1 MVLGGAGRP
10 GCGVSQHQAISADRK
25 SLPSLRLVAGELVEA
40 ITAAAAAADSTP
52 ARELTECLDSLGGG
66 Q

>member
-1 MVLGGAGRP
+1 MVLGRAGRP

-40 ITAAAAAADSTP
+40 IAAAAPDSTP
-52 ARELTECLDSLGGG
+52 ARELTERLHSLGGG